1 MLNRRT
7 VCLMSGAWC
16 LRATS
21 SRWRRCRE
29 PGLIERLPILPHHDL
44 EVWVNEEGGI
54 LDSCHTN
61 RPFLEGFNEVLGS
74 VLMGPKF
81 VAGDVLVIETE
92 GLMDHH
98 RDGRVHKILVAKS
111 TPDEQEE

>member
-1 MLNRRT
+1 
-7 VCLMSGAWC
+7 MSGAWC